1 MGIVYSPDINRTLGM
16 DLYTHV
22 RTFPDPDVATEWS
35 ETKEEIVRVGETFIV
50 NDFIAELKEVK
61 KIDKI
66 RGVTLTKEDVA
77 VKAIINIKGKKGDY
91 IVEPIYII
99 KDRMAGRIPDIA
111 HDLGVKISLLNI
123 DPKSGSFTFGIN
135 TTQIDWIILEALEK
149 PLINVLWIG
158 TLIMVLGFIMAIHRR
173 YTEFTKMRNKEG
185 YDLA

>member
-1 MGIVYSPDINRTLGM
+1 ME
-16 DLYTHV
+16 
-22 RTFPDPDVATEWS
+22 TE
-35 ETKEEIVRVGETFIV
+35 EKNIRIGETFVV

-66 RGVTLTKEDVA
+66 RGVTLEKEDVA
-77 VKAIINIKGKKGDY
+77 VKAVIEVQGSGENY
-91 IVEPIYII
+91 TVEPIYII

-111 HDLGVKISLLNI
+111 HEVGVKISLLNI
-123 DPKSGSFTFGIN
+123 DPKTGSFTFGVN
-135 TTQIDWIILEALEK
+135 TTQKDWVILEAVEK

-173 YTEFTKMRNKEG
+173 YTEFTKMRDKEG

>member
-1 MGIVYSPDINRTLGM
+1 
-16 DLYTHV
+16 
-22 RTFPDPDVATEWS
+22 
-35 ETKEEIVRVGETFIV
+35 
-50 NDFIAELKEVK
+50 
-61 KIDKI
+61 
-66 RGVTLTKEDVA
+66 
-77 VKAIINIKGKKGDY
+77 
-91 IVEPIYII
+91 
-99 KDRMAGRIPDIA
+99 MAGRIPDIA